1 MKIKKLVYIIN
12 QANNESKPILA
23 EYCQSFFCQ
32 FRGLMF
38 KKSLPDNRGLL
49 LVQKTDSKINA
60 SIHMMFMWMDLAVI
74 WINNDY
80 VVVDLILAR
89 RWKLAYI
96 PKAAARY
103 VLETSESHLADYKIG
118 DKVQFDFLSQDRY
131 A

>member
-1 MKIKKLVYIIN
+1 MKIKKFVNIIN
-12 QANNESKPILA
+12 QANQESKPILA

-32 FRGLMF
+32 LRGLMF
-38 KKSLPDNRGLL
+38 RKSLPDNWGLL

-96 PKAAARY
+96 PKAEARY
-103 VLETSESHLADYKIG
+103 VLETNESHLAEYKIG
-118 DKVQFDFLSQDRY
+118 DKVQFDFLSQDRN

>member
-1 MKIKKLVYIIN
+1 MNIKKPVNIFN
-12 QANNESKPILA
+12 QTNQESKPLLA

-32 FRGLMF
+32 LRGLMF
-38 KKSLPDNRGLL
+38 RKSLPHNYGLL

-80 VVVDLILAR
+80 VVVDVILAR

-103 VLETSESHLADYKIG
+103 VLETNESHLADYKIG
-118 DKVQFDFLSQDRY
+118 DKVQFDFLSQDRN

>member
-1 MKIKKLVYIIN
+1 MKIKKLVNIIN
-12 QANNESKPILA
+12 QANQESKPLLA

-32 FRGLMF
+32 LRGLMF

-80 VVVDLILAR
+80 VVVDLILAH

-103 VLETSESHLADYKIG
+103 VLETSVNHLADYKIG
-118 DKVQFDFLSQDRY
+118 DKVQFDFFSQDRH